1 MSDHN
6 PNSGSDQDWDDAGEL
21 AWNEI
26 DWEHYLRVQ
35 DEVIQRY
42 LTVYDQQFDHQERID
57 ETARL
62 MGWDRGDWST
72 DPADDPAGP
81 YTLHQNP
88 VFIATRALFTG
99 VRRDWEKLPASPA
112 GFTAAVQAL
121 LGRAETQALLAIQA
135 LDLGDYGLAVSL
147 FKRALRELNDT
158 FSLVNHPGEAD
169 GAAALSPSV
178 LLVRLFD
185 LREIWLRV
193 MNECR
198 DELACPFEDDGDD
211 EE

>member
-6 PNSGSDQDWDDAGEL
+6 PDSSSDHDWDDAGEL
-21 AWNEI
+21 AWNEF
-26 DWEHYLRVQ
+26 DWEHYLRAQ

-42 LTVYDQQFDHQERID
+42 LVVYDQLPGHPDRID

-62 MGWDRGDWST
+62 MGWDRDDWST

-88 VFIATRALFTG
+88 VFIATRALFIG
-99 VRRDWEKLPASPA
+99 LRRDWDRLAAGPAPA
-112 GFTAAVQAL
+112 LHAV

-147 FKRALRELNDT
+147 FKRALRELN
-158 FSLVNHPGEAD
+158 G
-169 GAAALSPSV
+169 LSITHIFGPV
-178 LLVRLFD
+178 Q
-185 LREIWLRV
+185 
-193 MNECR
+193 M
-198 DELACPFEDDGDD
+198 
-211 EE
+211 

>member
-6 PNSGSDQDWDDAGEL
+6 PNSGSDHEWDDAGEL
-21 AWNEI
+21 AWNES
-26 DWEHYLRVQ
+26 DWEHYLCAQ
-35 DEVIQRY
+35 DGVIQRY
-42 LTVYDQQFDHQERID
+42 LTAYDQLAGHPKRID

-62 MGWDRGDWST
+62 MGWDREDWST

-88 VFIATRALFTG
+88 VFIATRALFLG
-99 VRRDWEKLPASPA
+99 LRRDCDRIEAGPA
-112 GFTAAVQAL
+112 AALQVV
-121 LGRAETQALLAIQA
+121 LGRAESQALLAIQA

-147 FKRALRELNDT
+147 FKRALRELNSALAQPLGVT
-158 FSLVNHPGEAD
+158 AAPAGPERPPELVLPW
-169 GAAALSPSV
+169 
-178 LLVRLFD
+178 LFD

-198 DELACPFEDDGDD
+198 DELACPFEDEDD